1 MYSVCAMATIVPA
14 IHDHMSST
22 PTAGTTCHHLLFR
35 RARGGIIP
43 TSDGYLELQIPVSH
57 HWYRQSNSQSAGM
70 DMDRPYF
77 RSYIRRYACSPEEIR
92 NALKFSPAGMS
103 GAGEDNLDGN
113 FDDEA
118 NYLDSSYESDLI
130 TVNESA
136 VRRTEADGAT
146 DEVFIPKR
154 CPPEDAKYC
163 FNGGECFADYLTE
176 NHTIKFCRC
185 APNWHGRQCQ
195 YYFNPKLYE
204 SARIGPEVES
214 MAFTS
219 MLAIVLVGFV
229 IVSGL
234 LYLSRTFCKTR
245 DLRDL
250 IWFDASGSSPDNLT
264 PMQLYP
270 FSRRTTPSSATTASP
285 PLPRLPCPPSDPGT
299 MSTSSGGSSSF
310 DETMPSLHPPPPRG
324 PPPAPS
330 IPAFYRRTSS
340 SSEPMLPQIIQTC
353 RRCSHFGGLPL
364 ASSTPAPHPPDSR
377 ISTPARRPELS
388 VIEFL

>member
-1 MYSVCAMATIVPA
+1 
-14 IHDHMSST
+14 
-22 PTAGTTCHHLLFR
+22 
-35 RARGGIIP
+35 
-43 TSDGYLELQIPVSH
+43 
-57 HWYRQSNSQSAGM
+57 
-70 DMDRPYF
+70 MDRPYF

-234 LYLSRTFCKTR
+234 LYLSRT
-245 DLRDL
+245 
-250 IWFDASGSSPDNLT
+250 
-264 PMQLYP
+264 
-270 FSRRTTPSSATTASP
+270 RRTTPSSATTASP